1 MDFHLRQRA
10 DGRQIR
16 LLSCWAGGVRCSGN
30 PGGEILQPLDC
41 VRAWN
46 QLLNQLNRIE
56 PTERRA
62 LNRPVVEV
70 EAVDIDIGPN
80 GFPPNSKGRS
90 EKRPLSRQHAAGGY
104 VAQSSGS
111 SSNDASRVWAVG
123 VKRKICVVQKALFS
137 VWRMY
142 HSRPS
147 ADRHRVGRWAIDRW
161 AVHALVIMATAY
173 RHPSSYRAIHLGK
186 WCCSRITCASRLVA
200 LP

>member
-111 SSNDASRVWAVG
+111 SRTTQAACGRSKSREKYVWYKRLYSRCGVCTTVAHQPTAIASVA
-123 VKRKICVVQKALFS
+123 
-137 VWRMY
+137 
-142 HSRPS
+142 
-147 ADRHRVGRWAIDRW
+147 GRSIDGQFMP
-161 AVHALVIMATAY
+161 L
-173 RHPSSYRAIHLGK
+173 
-186 WCCSRITCASRLVA
+186 
-200 LP
+200 